1 MPLKRDRWQYKRLS
15 DSKSGCIAGLREE
28 GWSYKR
34 IGRHLGQSDM
44 VVARNWEQWI
54 TEESGG
60 PQNLRN
66 TNEGEK
72 YKSGNVYTKSATSID
87 LMLLTTFQASGG
99 IKGNHSDTSVRH
111 WYKKLISIKKPTADH
126 IS

>member
-44 VVARNWEQWI
+44 VVARNWQQRI
-54 TEESGG
+54 TEGRVDHCRG
-60 PQNLRN
+60 PGYPRN
-66 TNEGEK
+66 TNEGE
-72 YKSGNVYTKSATSID
+72 NRTIIRVATS
-87 LMLLTTFQASGG
+87 AP
-99 IKGNHSDTSVRH
+99 K
-111 WYKKLISIKKPTADH
+111 
-126 IS
+126 